1 MDSANAFEVESI
13 EFFEPVALFFH
24 LKATL
29 LSQWRVLSLSLR
41 NFHLFFAP

>member
-1 MDSANAFEVESI
+1 
-13 EFFEPVALFFH
+13 